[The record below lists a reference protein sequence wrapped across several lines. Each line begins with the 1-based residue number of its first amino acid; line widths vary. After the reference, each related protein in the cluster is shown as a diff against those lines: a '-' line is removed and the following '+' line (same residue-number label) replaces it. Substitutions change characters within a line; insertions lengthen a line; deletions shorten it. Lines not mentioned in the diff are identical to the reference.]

1 MSTFIST
8 QRDFPSIL
16 LGRVAALE
24 KDPGDLDAA
33 VKAGAFDGLRIA
45 VRDLGATGTIAT
57 IAASGLRGRG
67 GAGFPTGEKWRAAA
81 SRPAGQRY
89 VVANGYG
96 ADPGTHTDAALLA
109 ADPYLVLEGLA
120 IAAFAIGATE
130 AILAVRA
137 DDPALVT
144 TLEGAA
150 LAAEEAGFLGD
161 NVLNSGQRVT
171 VRSAPSRARSCW
183 ARRPSCSRR
192 SRASAAS
199 PSRSR
204 PTPPSVACSASPP
217 SSTTSRRWP
226 AVPWIVREGGPAF
239 AATGVEDSP
248 GTVLVAAPR
257 AGGRRDRR
265 GAVRHAVPHR
275 SSNLAGG
282 RGDRALKA
290 ILVGGPDGRHPAR
303 RARIDMPYAYGP
315 LREAGAHVGSGSV
328 VFADDRACVVDL
340 ARLLT
345 RFSADEACGKTI
357 PCRIGLAAAVR
368 DRRPHLD
375 GPSQAHATPTSWA
388 TSRTTSRPAALCDH
402 ERLATLAFTS
412 GMRYFRSEI
421 DDHILRSSCPAGV
434 CQPIAVARGRGEL
447 GPRHGRPDHPPRTP
461 ARAPCPVAPRQ
472 PRGPGHGH
480 APERRRWPSG

>member
-1 MSTFIST
+1 MSAFIST

-16 LGRVAALE
+16 TGRVAALE

-67 GAGFPTGEKWRAAA
+67 GAGYPTGEKWRAAA
-81 SRPAGQRY
+81 SRSATQRY

-96 ADPGTHTDAALLA
+96 ADPGSHTDAALLA

-120 IAAFAIGATE
+120 IAAFAVGATE

-144 TLEGAA
+144 KLEGAA

-171 VRSAPSRARSCW
+171 VTI
-183 ARRPSCSRR
+183 RPVQGAFMLGEETVLLKALEGKRGQ
-192 SRASAAS
+192 
-199 PSRSR
+199 PEQKPPY
-204 PTPPSVACSASPP
+204 PTETGLFGKPTVVNNVQTLA
-217 SSTTSRRWP
+217 T
-226 AVPWIVREGGPAF
+226 VPWIIRQGGAAF

-248 GTVLVAAPR
+248 GTVLVQLRGP
-257 AGGRRDRR
+257 AGG
-265 GAVRHAVPHR
+265 GIAEVPFGTPLR
-275 SSNLAGG
+275 TLVNLAGG

-290 ILVGGPDGRHPAR
+290 ILIGGPTGGLLPAD
-303 RARIDMPYAYGP
+303 AIDMPYAYGP
-315 LREAGAHVGSGSV
+315 LRDAGAHIGSGSV

-345 RFSADEACGKTI
+345 KFSADEACGKTI
-357 PCRIGLAAAVR
+357 PCRIGLRRLYEIGDRISTGRPKPTDADLLGDLAHDIAAS
-368 DRRPHLD
+368 
-375 GPSQAHATPTSWA
+375 G
-388 TSRTTSRPAALCDH
+388 LCDH

-434 CQPIAVARGRGEL
+434 CQPIAVAAG
-447 GPRHGRPDHPPRTP
+447 
-461 ARAPCPVAPRQ
+461 AA
-472 PRGPGHGH
+472 
-480 APERRRWPSG
+480 S

>member
-1 MSTFIST
+1 MSAFIST
-8 QRDFPSIL
+8 QRDFPAIL
-16 LGRVAALE
+16 TGRVAALE

-81 SRPAGQRY
+81 SRSATQRY

-96 ADPGTHTDAALLA
+96 ADPGSHTDAALLA

-120 IAAFAIGATE
+120 IAAFAVGATE

-144 TLEGAA
+144 KLEGAA

-171 VRSAPSRARSCW
+171 VTI
-183 ARRPSCSRR
+183 RPVQGAFMLGEETVLLKALEGKRGQ
-192 SRASAAS
+192 
-199 PSRSR
+199 PEQKPPY
-204 PTPPSVACSASPP
+204 PTETGLFGKPTVVNNVQTLA
-217 SSTTSRRWP
+217 T
-226 AVPWIVREGGPAF
+226 VPWIVRQGGAAF

-248 GTVLVAAPR
+248 GTVLVQLRGP
-257 AGGRRDRR
+257 AGG
-265 GAVRHAVPHR
+265 GIAEVPFGTPLR
-275 SSNLAGG
+275 TLVNLAGG

-290 ILVGGPDGRHPAR
+290 ILIGGPTGGLLPAD
-303 RARIDMPYAYGP
+303 AIDMPYAYGP
-315 LREAGAHVGSGSV
+315 LREAGAHIGSGSV

-345 RFSADEACGKTI
+345 KFSADEACGKTI
-357 PCRIGLAAAVR
+357 PCRIGLRRLYEIGDRISTGRPKPTDADLLGDLAHDIAAS
-368 DRRPHLD
+368 
-375 GPSQAHATPTSWA
+375 G
-388 TSRTTSRPAALCDH
+388 LCDH

-434 CQPIAVARGRGEL
+434 CQPIAVAAG
-447 GPRHGRPDHPPRTP
+447 
-461 ARAPCPVAPRQ
+461 AA
-472 PRGPGHGH
+472 
-480 APERRRWPSG
+480 S